1 MSLHPSELSSVPSLR
16 GSWVAIDTHPR
27 SLSRAAAPLHVP
39 LRSGAVVVDADA
51 DLDQLCRR
59 IKAERRTALTIVYAT

>member
-1 MSLHPSELSSVPSLR
+1 MSLHPSELSSVPALR

-27 SLSRAAAPLHVP
+27 AIHRAADALHVS
-39 LRSGAVVVDADA
+39 LRSGAVVVDADE

-59 IKAERRTALTIVYAT
+59 IKAERRTALTIVYAA